1 MSTQPWIAEYQKW
14 NINPEFIQPD
24 PDKTL
29 SKTIAEN
36 LEKFQHKT
44 AFIYL
49 DRKFSYRDIDHD
61 SQKIATFLQGLG
73 LKTGSRIA
81 VMLPNIIQYPI
92 AAFAIIRA
100 GYILVNVNPMYTQRE
115 LYHQLQDSGA
125 EALFILNQTL
135 DQLIGLDECIQLKY
149 VISTHPLD
157 MVKAQNTLVHTHAI
171 QYPEKIFVDFKQV
184 IDQVKEIDFKTPQ
197 QKQDDTAILQY
208 TGGTTGLSKGAEL
221 SHRNILFNIA
231 QNSTVFISHFG
242 DRIAEEHEYVFC
254 ALPLYHI
261 YGFTICLFSY
271 GLSRGFANVLIPN
284 PRDLDALVEQY
295 QKYPP
300 TVFPGVNTMFNAL
313 AHHSRFRSLDHS
325 QLKTTT
331 GGGAPVLKAT
341 ADLWYEITGRH
352 IYEGYGLSET
362 SPTATFNP
370 PLSHRFSGTIGLP
383 LAGTEILILDDAGKP
398 VDFNEAGEIAIR
410 GPQVMKGY
418 WQQVEATAQA
428 FNADGF
434 LLTGDIG
441 CMNEQGYISILDRKK
456 DMILVSGFNVYPNEL
471 EYVLSLHRKVLE
483 SAVIGIDDEKSGQ
496 VPKAFIVK
504 QEESLTED
512 EVLVYLKQHLTSYK
526 LPKYI
531 EFVTELPK
539 SAVGKILRRE
549 LPKIHHVNVVAR
561 LVLI

>member
-1 MSTQPWIAEYQKW
+1 MSSQPWMEEYKKW
-14 NINPEFIQPD
+14 NINPEFTQPD
-24 PDKTL
+24 PEKTL
-29 SKTIAEN
+29 STTIAEN
-36 LEKFQHKT
+36 LVKFQDKT

-49 DRKFSYRDIDHD
+49 DRKFSYQDVDVY
-61 SQKIATFLQGLG
+61 SQKLASYLQSLG
-73 LKTGSRIA
+73 LTAGSRVA

-92 AAFAIIRA
+92 ATFAIIRA
-100 GYILVNVNPMYTQRE
+100 GYLLVNVNPMYTQRE

-125 EALFILNQTL
+125 ETLIIMDQTL
-135 DQLIGLDECIQLKY
+135 EQLNHLDECLELKY

-157 MVKAQNTLVHTHAI
+157 FI
-171 QYPEKIFVDFKQV
+171 QDQPGTAYRQTTQYQDKQFFDFKQM
-184 IDQVKEIDFKTPQ
+184 IDQVEQIDFKTPVQ
-197 QKQDDTAILQY
+197 HQEDTVILQY
-208 TGGTTGLSKGAEL
+208 TGGTTGVSKGAEL

-242 DRIAEEHEYVFC
+242 DRYAIENEYVFC

-284 PRDLDALVEQY
+284 PRDLDALVDQY
-295 QKYPP
+295 HKHPP

-313 AHHSRFRSLDHS
+313 GHHPRFRELDHS
-325 QLKTTT
+325 RLKTTT
-331 GGGAPVLKAT
+331 GGGASILKNT
-341 ADLWYEITGRH
+341 AELWHEVTGCQ

-370 PLSHRFSGTIGLP
+370 PLSRRFSGTIGLP
-383 LAGTEILILDDAGKP
+383 LAGTEILILNDKGKP
-398 VDFNEAGEIAIR
+398 VELNQAGEIAIR

-418 WQQVEATAQA
+418 WQQPEATAQV
-428 FNADGF
+428 FTQDGF
-434 LLTGDIG
+434 FLTGDIG
-441 CMNEQGYISILDRKK
+441 CMNEQGYITILDRKK

-471 EYVLSLHRKVLE
+471 EGVLSKHSKILE
-483 SAVIGIDDEKSGQ
+483 CAVIGIDDEKSGQ

-504 QEESLTED
+504 QDETLTQD
-512 EVLVYLKQHLTSYK
+512 EVMTYLKQQLTSYK

-531 EFVTELPK
+531 EFVSGLPK

-549 LPKIHHVNVVAR
+549 LPRTVQSSAKAC
-561 LVLI
+561 

>member
-14 NINPEFIQPD
+14 NVNPEFTQPD
-24 PDKTL
+24 PTQTL
-29 SKTIAEN
+29 SQTIAEN
-36 LEKFQHKT
+36 LEKFQDKT

-49 DRKFSYRDIDHD
+49 DKKFSYHDIDVY
-61 SQKIATFLQGLG
+61 SQKMATFLQNLG
-73 LKTGSRIA
+73 LEAGSRIA

-92 AAFAIIRA
+92 ATFAIIRA

-135 DQLIGLDECIQLKY
+135 DQLKDLDECQTLKY

-157 MVKAQNTLVHTHAI
+157 LVKAQDTAVHPQAA
-171 QYPEKIFVDFKQV
+171 QYPAKTFFDFKQAL
-184 IDQVKEIDFKTPQ
+184 DQVDTIDFKTPPQ
-197 QKQDDTAILQY
+197 QQNDTVILQY

-242 DRIAEEHEYVFC
+242 DRMAEEHEYVFC

-284 PRDLDALVEQY
+284 PRDLDALIDQY
-295 QKYPP
+295 AKHPP

-313 AHHSRFRSLDHS
+313 AHHPCFRSLDHR

-341 ADLWYEITGRH
+341 ADLWYEVTGRY

-370 PLSHRFSGTIGLP
+370 PLSQRFSGTIGLP
-383 LAGTEILILDDAGKP
+383 LAGTDILILDDAGQP
-398 VDFNEAGEIAIR
+398 VAINQAGEIAIR

-418 WQQVEATAQA
+418 WQQPEATAQV
-428 FNADGF
+428 FTKDGF
-434 LLTGDIG
+434 FLTGDIG

-471 EYVLSLHRKVLE
+471 EYVLSQHVKVLE

-504 QEESLTED
+504 QDASLSED
-512 EVLVYLKQHLTSYK
+512 EVMAYLRQHLTSYK

-531 EFVTELPK
+531 EFVAELPK

-549 LPKIHHVNVVAR
+549 LPKTHQADATAC
-561 LVLI
+561 